1 MYIVII
7 GCGRLGSGLAMELSN
22 DGHDVVI
29 VDKYGE
35 NLERLGSGFNGIRI
49 KGVEIDNDTLM
60 EAGIEKADIFLA
72 MTPAD
77 NINIMASQIAKD
89 IFKVPTVIARIF
101 DPSREF
107 VYRKLGLQT
116 ISPTELG
123 INIIKNKII
132 DKNSIDTLL
141 IVNNDISIEE
151 ITINRLKFNNILE
164 IEDKFNC
171 RICAVSRNG
180 EFMIPNKTELL
191 KKGDKI
197 ICSINKENKE
207 KLVKAIMKGKLI

>member
-29 VDKYGE
+29 VDKYAE
-35 NLERLGSGFNGIRI
+35 NLERLRSGFNGIRI
-49 KGVEIDNDTLM
+49 KGVEIDNDILM
-60 EAGIEKADIFLA
+60 EAGIDKADLFLA

-89 IFKVPTVIARIF
+89 IFKVPRVIARIF

-107 VYRKLGLQT
+107 IYRKLGLQT
-116 ISPTELG
+116 ISPTEVS
-123 INIIKNKII
+123 INMIKNKII
-132 DKNSIDTLL
+132 DKNSDTLL
-141 IVNNDISIEE
+141 ILSNDISIEE
-151 ITINRLKFNNILE
+151 ITINKLKFNNILE

-171 RICAVSRNG
+171 RICAISRNG
-180 EFMIPNKTELL
+180 EYSIPNNNQLFE
-191 KKGDKI
+191 KGDKI
-197 ICSINKENKE
+197 FCSINKDNKE
-207 KLVKAIMKGKLI
+207 KLVKAIMKEKII

>member
-29 VDKYGE
+29 VDKHAE
-35 NLERLGSGFNGIRI
+35 NLERLRSGFNGIRI
-49 KGVEIDNDTLM
+49 KGVEIDNDILID
-60 EAGIEKADIFLA
+60 AGIDKADIFLA

-89 IFKVPTVIARIF
+89 IFKVPKVIARIF

-107 VYRKLGLQT
+107 IYRKLGLQT
-116 ISPTELG
+116 ISPTEVS

-132 DKNSIDTLL
+132 DKKSDALL
-141 IVNNDISIEE
+141 ILNNDISIEE
-151 ITINRLKFNNILE
+151 MTINRLRINNILE

-171 RICAVSRNG
+171 RICAVSKKG
-180 EFMIPNKTELL
+180 ELIIPNENELL
-191 KKGDKI
+191 EKGDKI

-207 KLVKAIMKGKLI
+207 KLVKAIMKEKLR

>member
-29 VDKYGE
+29 VDKYAE
-35 NLERLGSGFNGIRI
+35 NLERLRSGFNGIKI
-49 KGVEIDNDTLM
+49 KGVEIDNDILM
-60 EAGIEKADIFLA
+60 EAGIDKADLFLA

-89 IFKVPTVIARIF
+89 IFKVPRVIARIF

-107 VYRKLGLQT
+107 IYRKLGLQT
-116 ISPTELG
+116 ISPTEVS

-132 DKNSIDTLL
+132 DKNSDTLL
-141 IVNNDISIEE
+141 ILSNDISIEE
-151 ITINRLKFNNILE
+151 ITINKLKFNNILE

-171 RICAVSRNG
+171 RICAISRNG
-180 EFMIPNKTELL
+180 EYSIPNKDQLFE
-191 KKGDKI
+191 KGDKI
-197 ICSINKENKE
+197 FCSINKDNKE
-207 KLVKAIMKGKLI
+207 KLVKAIMKEKLI

>member
-29 VDKYGE
+29 VDKYAK
-35 NLERLGSGFNGIRI
+35 NLERLRSGFNGIKI
-49 KGVEIDNDTLM
+49 KGVEIDNDILM
-60 EAGIEKADIFLA
+60 EAGIDKADMFLA

-89 IFKVPTVIARIF
+89 IFKVPRVIARIF

-107 VYRKLGLQT
+107 IYRKLGLQT
-116 ISPTELG
+116 INPTELG
-123 INIIKNKII
+123 ITIIKNKII
-132 DKNSIDTLL
+132 DKNSDSLL
-141 IVNNDISIEE
+141 ILSNNVSIEE
-151 ITINRLKFNNILE
+151 ISINNIKFNNILE

-171 RICAVSRNG
+171 RICAVCKN
-180 EFMIPNKTELL
+180 EEVMIPNKNQLL
-191 KKGDKI
+191 EKGDKI
-197 ICSINKENKE
+197 VCSINKENKE
-207 KLVKAIMKGKLI
+207 KLVRAIMKGKHI

>member
-29 VDKYGE
+29 VDKFRK

-60 EAGIEKADIFLA
+60 EAGIDKADIFLA

-89 IFKVPTVIARIF
+89 IFKVPVVIARIF

-107 VYRKLGLQT
+107 IYRKLGLQT

-123 INIIKNKII
+123 INIIKNKIL
-132 DKNSIDTLL
+132 DKNSNTLL
-141 IVNNDISIEE
+141 LLNNEVSIEE
-151 ITINRLKFNNILE
+151 ITINKLKFNNILE

-171 RICAVSRNG
+171 RICAVCKNAEYIIS
-180 EFMIPNKTELL
+180 NKNELL
-191 KKGDKI
+191 EKGDRI
-197 ICSINKENKE
+197 VCSINKENKE
-207 KLVKAIMKGKLI
+207 KLVKAVMKEKLI

>member
-1 MYIVII
+1 MYIIII

-29 VDKYGE
+29 VDKYAA
-35 NLERLGSGFNGIRI
+35 NLQRLRSGFNGIKI

-60 EAGIEKADIFLA
+60 EAGIDKADIFLA

-77 NINIMASQIAKD
+77 NINIMASQIAKN
-89 IFKVPTVIARIF
+89 IFKVPKVIARIF

-107 VYRKLGLQT
+107 IYRKLGLQT

-132 DKNSIDTLL
+132 DKKSDTLITL
-141 IVNNDISIEE
+141 NNDISIEE
-151 ITINRLKFNNILE
+151 ITINKLKFKNVLE

-171 RICAVSRNG
+171 SICAVWKNG
-180 EFMIPNKTELL
+180 EFMLPNKNELFE
-191 KKGDKI
+191 KGNKI
-197 ICSINKENKE
+197 VCSINKENKE
-207 KLVKAIMKGKLI
+207 KLVKAIMREKLI

>member
-29 VDKYGE
+29 VDKYAE
-35 NLERLGSGFNGIRI
+35 NLERLRSGFNGIRI
-49 KGVEIDNDTLM
+49 KGVEIDNDILM
-60 EAGIEKADIFLA
+60 EAGIDKADIFLA

-89 IFKVPTVIARIF
+89 IFKVPRVIARIF

-107 VYRKLGLQT
+107 IYRKLGLQT
-116 ISPTELG
+116 ISPTEVS

-132 DKNSIDTLL
+132 DKNSDTLL
-141 IVNNDISIEE
+141 ILNNDVSIEE
-151 ITINRLKFNNILE
+151 ITINKLKFNNVLE

-171 RICAVSRNG
+171 RICAVSKNG
-180 EFMIPNKTELL
+180 EFMIPNKNELL
-191 KKGDKI
+191 EKGDKI

-207 KLVKAIMKGKLI
+207 KLVKAIMKEKLI

>member
-29 VDKYGE
+29 VDKHAE
-35 NLERLGSGFNGIRI
+35 NLERLRSGFNGIRI
-49 KGVEIDNDTLM
+49 KGVEIDNDILM
-60 EAGIEKADIFLA
+60 EAGIDKADIFLA

-89 IFKVPTVIARIF
+89 IFKVPKVIARIF

-107 VYRKLGLQT
+107 IYRKLGLQT
-116 ISPTELG
+116 ISPTEVS

-132 DKNSIDTLL
+132 DRESDTLL
-141 IVNNDISIEE
+141 ILNNDVSIEE
-151 ITINRLKFNNILE
+151 IKINKLKFNNVLE
-164 IEDKFNC
+164 IEYKFNC
-171 RICAVSRNG
+171 RICAVSKNG
-180 EFMIPNKTELL
+180 EIIIPNKDELL
-191 KKGDKI
+191 EKGDKI
-197 ICSINKENKE
+197 ICSINKDNKE
-207 KLVKAIMKGKLI
+207 NLVKAMMREKLR

>member
-1 MYIVII
+1 MYIIII

-29 VDKYGE
+29 VDKYAA
-35 NLERLGSGFNGIRI
+35 NLQRLRSGFNGIKI

-60 EAGIEKADIFLA
+60 EAGIDKADIFLA

-77 NINIMASQIAKD
+77 NINIMASQIAKN
-89 IFKVPTVIARIF
+89 IFKVPKVIARIF

-107 VYRKLGLQT
+107 IYRKLGLQT

-132 DKNSIDTLL
+132 DKKSDTLITL
-141 IVNNDISIEE
+141 NNDISIEE
-151 ITINRLKFNNILE
+151 ITINKLKFKNVLE

-171 RICAVSRNG
+171 SICAVWKNG
-180 EFMIPNKTELL
+180 EFMLPNKNELFE
-191 KKGDKI
+191 KGNKI
-197 ICSINKENKE
+197 VCSINKDNKE
-207 KLVKAIMKGKLI
+207 KLVKAIMREKLI

>member
-7 GCGRLGSGLAMELSN
+7 GCGRLGSGLATELSN

-29 VDKYGE
+29 VDKCGK
-35 NLERLGSGFNGIRI
+35 NLARLGSGFNGIRI

-60 EAGIEKADIFLA
+60 EAGIDRADIFLA

-89 IFKVPTVIARIF
+89 IFKVPRVIARIF

-132 DKNSIDTLL
+132 DKNSDTLL
-141 IVNNDISIEE
+141 ILNNDISIEE
-151 ITINRLKFNNILE
+151 ITVNKLKFNNVLE
-164 IEDKFNC
+164 IENKFDC
-171 RICAVSRNG
+171 RICAVSKNG
-180 EFMIPNKTELL
+180 EFIIPNKDELFE
-191 KKGDKI
+191 KGDRI

-207 KLVKAIMKGKLI
+207 KLVKAIMKEQLI

>member
-7 GCGRLGSGLAMELSN
+7 GCGRLGSGLAIELSN

-29 VDKYGE
+29 VDKYAE
-35 NLERLGSGFNGIRI
+35 NLARLRSGFNGIKI

-60 EAGIEKADIFLA
+60 EAGIDKADIFLA
-72 MTPAD
+72 LTPAD

-89 IFKVPTVIARIF
+89 IFKVPRVIARII

-123 INIIKNKII
+123 INIIRNNII
-132 DKNSIDTLL
+132 DKNSNTLL
-141 IVNNDISIEE
+141 ILNSDVSIEE
-151 ITINRLKFNNILE
+151 ITINKLNFDDILE
-164 IEDKFNC
+164 LEDKFNC
-171 RICAVSRNG
+171 RICAVSKDG
-180 EFMIPNKTELL
+180 EYVIPGSNEQF

-207 KLVKAIMKGKLI
+207 KLVKAIMKEKLI

>member
-29 VDKYGE
+29 VDKYAE
-35 NLERLGSGFNGIRI
+35 NLERLRSGFNGIRI
-49 KGVEIDNDTLM
+49 KGVEIDNDILM
-60 EAGIEKADIFLA
+60 EAGIEKADVFLA
-72 MTPAD
+72 MTQAD

-89 IFKVPTVIARIF
+89 IFKVPRVIARII

-107 VYRKLGLQT
+107 IYRKLGLQT

-132 DKNSIDTLL
+132 DKNSDTKL
-141 IVNNDISIEE
+141 ILSNDVSIEE
-151 ITINRLKFNNILE
+151 ITINKLNFNNVSE

-171 RICAVSRNG
+171 RICAVCKNG
-180 EFMIPNKTELL
+180 EFKIPDRNELL
-191 KKGDKI
+191 EKGDKI